1 MPHRKPACQENTAID
16 ALRNEI
22 VKATVAR
29 SLQRGEL
36 EFRSN
41 NQKKGLPLKPRKQA
55 SPSPRFEEIELK
67 LALPSADPSSLA
79 QQLASVPAL
88 KRHKASHEHLHSV
101 YYDTPEQRLRQQRT
115 ALRIRRIGS
124 ASSVNPVWIQ
134 TLKTG
139 GRDDSAL
146 SQRGEWESPVPDAS
160 LSFGALKETPWP
172 AIDPDGTLFLSLA
185 PCFVTR
191 FERTAWQVRQRDG
204 SVVEVALDIGQ
215 IEAGGKVTPLCELEL
230 ELKSGPT
237 AGLFHLAHKIA
248 RSMAVLPSTMSK
260 AERGFAL
267 AQDTLHR
274 PRHTQPQ
281 TLDPKQPLPLTAQ
294 RVLREMFNQ
303 FTANLNALRAS
314 DDPELVHQARIGWR
328 RFQSARRLFGP
339 VLVRESIPDWEPLQ
353 ALLRSLGTL
362 RDLDVA
368 RTVTLPPLATV
379 YSAGETARTSTWD
392 AMMQTLNDAST
403 QQRQGVREA
412 LLSPLV
418 GACLLDTTQW
428 LEEPFALK
436 DAAHKPPK
444 KISLRKW
451 ADHRISRLNDKLQ
464 KALAETSHPDEPH
477 RVRLLAKRLRYGI
490 EVLRAQLPP
499 RHAQQWHQQAS
510 QLQLRLGAT
519 RDITQASLLL
529 TQLPVDA
536 SLAEFLRG
544 FSLRQR
550 R

>member
-1 MPHRKPACQENTAID
+1 MPLSRSAELKSS
-16 ALRNEI
+16 RN
-22 VKATVAR
+22 K
-29 SLQRGEL
+29 L
-36 EFRSN
+36 N
-41 NQKKGLPLKPRKQA
+41 KGLPLKPKKHA
-55 SPSPRFEEIELK
+55 SPPPRFEEVELK
-67 LALPSADPSSLA
+67 LALPSANPSGLA
-79 QQLASVPAL
+79 QQLASIPVLA
-88 KRHKASHEHLHSV
+88 RHASTHEPLHSV
-101 YYDTPEQRLRQQRT
+101 YYDTPEQHLRQQRT

-124 ASSVNPVWIQ
+124 PAKPVWIQ

-160 LSFGALKETPWP
+160 LSFGALKNTPWP
-172 AIDPDGTLFLSLA
+172 AIDPNGTLFSSLA

-191 FERTAWQVRQRDG
+191 FERTTWQVQQRDG

-230 ELKSGPT
+230 ELKSGQ
-237 AGLFHLAHKIA
+237 AAALFDVARKIA
-248 RSMAVLPSTMSK
+248 RRIAVLPSTMSK

-267 AQDTLHR
+267 AQDALNR
-274 PRHTQPQ
+274 PQHAQAQ
-281 TLDPKQPLPLTAQ
+281 ELDAEHPLPLTAQ
-294 RVLREMFNQ
+294 RVLREMFKQ

-314 DDPELVHQARIGWR
+314 DDPELIHQARIGWR
-328 RFQSARRLFGP
+328 RFQCARRL
-339 VLVRESIPDWEPLQ
+339 LSPLLALDSAPSWQ
-353 ALLRSLGTL
+353 ALKPLLNSLGTL

-368 RTVTLPPLATV
+368 RTETLAPLATV

-403 QQRQGVREA
+403 QQRQVVREA

-436 DAAHKPPK
+436 DAANKPTK
-444 KISLRKW
+444 KRALRQW
-451 ADHRISRLNDKLQ
+451 ADHRISRLSEKLQ
-464 KALAETSHPDEPH
+464 QALAETSPPCDPH

-490 EVLRAQLPP
+490 EMLRAQLPP

-529 TQLPVDA
+529 AQLPVDA

-544 FSLRQR
+544 FSLGQR

>member
-1 MPHRKPACQENTAID
+1 LKPKKPA
-16 ALRNEI
+16 
-22 VKATVAR
+22 
-29 SLQRGEL
+29 
-36 EFRSN
+36 
-41 NQKKGLPLKPRKQA
+41 
-55 SPSPRFEEIELK
+55 SPPPRFEEIELK

-79 QQLASVPAL
+79 QQLASTPVLA
-88 KRHKASHEHLHSV
+88 RHPSTHEHLHSV
-101 YYDTPEQRLRQQRT
+101 YYDTPEQHLRRQRT

-124 ASSVNPVWIQ
+124 RAKPVWIQ

-146 SQRGEWESPVPDAS
+146 SQRGEWESPVPGDS
-160 LSFGALKETPWP
+160 LSCEALKNTPWP
-172 AIDPDGTLFLSLA
+172 VIDPDGSLFLSLS

-191 FERTAWQVRQRDG
+191 FERTAWQVHQHDG

-215 IEAGGKVTPLCELEL
+215 IEANGKVTPLCELEL
-230 ELKSGPT
+230 ELKSGQP
-237 AGLFHLAHKIA
+237 AALFAVARKIA
-248 RSMAVLPSTMSK
+248 RRIAVLPSTMSK

-267 AQDTLHR
+267 AQDALHR
-274 PRHTQPQ
+274 PQHAQAQ
-281 TLDPKQPLPLTAQ
+281 ELDTEHPLPLTAQ
-294 RVLREMFNQ
+294 RVLREMFKQ

-314 DDPELVHQARIGWR
+314 DDPELIHQARIGWR
-328 RFQSARRLFGP
+328 RFQCARRLFA
-339 VLVRESIPDWEPLQ
+339 PLL
-353 ALLRSLGTL
+353 ALDSTPSWHALKPLLSSLGTM

-368 RTVTLPPLATV
+368 RTETLPPLATM
-379 YSAGETARTSTWD
+379 YSAGEPTRTSTWE

-403 QQRQGVREA
+403 QQRQVVREA
-412 LLSPLV
+412 LQSPLV

-436 DAAHKPPK
+436 EVTNKSPK

-451 ADHRISRLNDKLQ
+451 ADQRISRLSEKLQ
-464 KALAETSHPDEPH
+464 QALTETGLTDDPH
-477 RVRLLAKRLRYGI
+477 RIRLLAKRLRYGI
-490 EVLRAQLPP
+490 EMLRAQLPP

-529 TQLPVDA
+529 AQLPVNA

-544 FSLRQR
+544 FSLGQR